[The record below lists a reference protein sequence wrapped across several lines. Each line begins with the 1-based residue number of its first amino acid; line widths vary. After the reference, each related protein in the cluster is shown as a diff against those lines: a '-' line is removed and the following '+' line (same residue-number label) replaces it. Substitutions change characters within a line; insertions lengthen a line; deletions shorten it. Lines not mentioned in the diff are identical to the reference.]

1 MLSNSQKRALD
12 FIEGIP
18 FKEKFLTPGEIARW
32 MQSIRDLNNVKS
44 TDGNTKRLLKKI
56 PSLSEVVVEMRNANR

>member
-12 FIEGIP
+12 FVEGVP
-18 FKEKFLTPGEIARW
+18 FKEKFLNSGEIARW

-44 TDGNTKRLLKKI
+44 KDGNTQHLLKKI
-56 PSLSEVVVEMRNANR
+56 PSLSEAVVEMRNANR